1 MANISCE
8 ACEEIRQTDPNLIV
22 NGFTDTEC
30 NSLKNDT
37 GLSPSSGNND
47 CEDLNNLNDCLVG
60 NGATEVEAYDVCDW
74 KEFMKKFIPNVWT
87 TFKAI
92 ICAICGIWTNIH
104 NLWELANRIDCIVD
118 YITQGASFSFGEYT
132 SSGNSYIVAGKGVS
146 FANVSASG
154 TANDL
159 SITYVGGGIS
169 YLIGSCLFYDTDF
182 TDAKAVANYDNGGL
196 NPTTSANRKGNTRW
210 NTNGYLGSGGELVY
224 ELRIKKSEYPQI
236 KRFWNGLANPGAG
249 GAYETMVIFRNEGT
263 YAAGQR
269 GWCDTTNGDPANA
282 ESDRGH
288 LVPAGWMYIQVRLKE
303 LHEFG
308 AEGSQYTPICL
319 VPIRMNTNAIDC

>member
-92 ICAICGIWTNIH
+92 ICAICGLWTNIK
-104 NLWELANRIDCIVD
+104 NLWAKVNGYDEQLDNMCKMIDGMLDPPLSRYGILPNKYGDDHPDNRGGTIATKSGTPVLVAMERSELTTASWNSQNVGLYHGKQQIKTCSTGACQIMEWIAPNLIGYKVHPDVTLDIDDLLWSAPVSALRTWGFTEGLIESYSTSSWTWLNYGISGNPRGAIWIKLAIEGSRMEMTYQGKVGADGLTANR
-118 YITQGASFSFGEYT
+118 
-132 SSGNSYIVAGKGVS
+132 
-146 FANVSASG
+146 
-154 TANDL
+154 
-159 SITYVGGGIS
+159 
-169 YLIGSCLFYDTDF
+169 
-182 TDAKAVANYDNGGL
+182 
-196 NPTTSANRKGNTRW
+196 
-210 NTNGYLGSGGELVY
+210 
-224 ELRIKKSEYPQI
+224 RIMEE
-236 KRFWNGLANPGAG
+236 ANPA
-249 GAYETMVIFRNEGT
+249 
-263 YAAGQR
+263 
-269 GWCDTTNGDPANA
+269 
-282 ESDRGH
+282 
-288 LVPAGWMYIQVRLKE
+288 RLYR
-303 LHEFG
+303 F
-308 AEGSQYTPICL
+308 SC
-319 VPIRMNTNAIDC
+319 